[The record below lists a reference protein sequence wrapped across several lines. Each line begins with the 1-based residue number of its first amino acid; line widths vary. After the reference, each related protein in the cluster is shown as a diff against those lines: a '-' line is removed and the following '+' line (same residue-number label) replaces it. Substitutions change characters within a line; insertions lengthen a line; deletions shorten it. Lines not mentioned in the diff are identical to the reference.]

1 MSEQQPNL
9 TAVLGN
15 LIARS
20 ESDRGSVKTWTL
32 TRGLF
37 VSVQSTAAK
46 FTLRTWRINQLP
58 DMQEWYTVFDYL
70 PDGYKIAT
78 RPEPVPVTEDKQTVL
93 SASWTVLKLF

>member
-1 MSEQQPNL
+1 MSEAPVNL
-9 TAVLGN
+9 TFILSNMIVH
-15 LIARS
+15 S
-20 ESDRGSVKTWTL
+20 ELVGQPITKCL

-58 DMQEWYTVFDYL
+58 DLTEWQTVFDYL

-93 SASWTVLKLF
+93 SASWIILKLF